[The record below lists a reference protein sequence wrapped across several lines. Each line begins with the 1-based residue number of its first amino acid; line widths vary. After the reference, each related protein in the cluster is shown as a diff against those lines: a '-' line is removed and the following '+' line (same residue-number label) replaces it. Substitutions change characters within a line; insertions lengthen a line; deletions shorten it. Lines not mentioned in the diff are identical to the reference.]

1 MKEGGGKT
9 SVRESVRETGGT
21 TLPHNTERR
30 MRTIPERVVA
40 FALVFFRSGFDRHRL
55 FVFLVLSLRACVN
68 RGPSQSYYTKSISSL
83 SSLYFPLV
91 SLVGDDGLDMDLGT

>member
-1 MKEGGGKT
+1 MYGKAFGKLGGP
-9 SVRESVRETGGT
+9 RC
-21 TLPHNTERR
+21 H
-30 MRTIPERVVA
+30 TIQSGECELFQSRVVA